1 MFSSLKVGWTEGPA
15 HCTLANA
22 NNSRM
27 WINSHP
33 ACNKTYQGKKEGEA
47 GLLGLRESP
56 VVVLVSGGRSR
67 WWGYGSRQGCWWSTV
82 QLCSLLWCS
91 LSLEKEKLVAVKLQE
106 HAALL
111 LPWNGVSLGVNES
124 GAGWRWVAMMLCEKK
139 GHGAGV
145 GVRRRCWSWGL
156 LLLLGVTGAT
166 REEEPSLHGWKG
178 EEDCLGCLEGG
189 DERFIGHGLLFVGAA
204 IAEDFVVKEDEV
216 AAEGKNGREMVWSWI
231 GGDMDMISIK
241 ARGRKSGMVAVV
253 TGKGMNGCCW
263 RVRVFAL
270 HFWLKEEQFLCF

>member
-1 MFSSLKVGWTEGPA
+1 M
-15 HCTLANA
+15 
-22 NNSRM
+22 
-27 WINSHP
+27 
-33 ACNKTYQGKKEGEA
+33 
-47 GLLGLRESP
+47 
-56 VVVLVSGGRSR
+56 VVLFSGGRSR
-67 WWGYGSRQGCWWSTV
+67 WWGYGSRQGCWCSTV

-91 LSLEKEKLVAVKLQE
+91 LSLEEGKAGGCETTGTRCTTAAVKWSCSRFQWKWSWLAVSGY
-106 HAALL
+106 AAV
-111 LPWNGVSLGVNES
+111 W
-124 GAGWRWVAMMLCEKK
+124 KK
-139 GHGAGV
+139 
-145 GVRRRCWSWGL
+145 RSRCRCWSEETLLSWGL

-241 ARGRKSGMVAVV
+241 ARGRKGGMVAVV

-263 RVRVFAL
+263 WVRVFAL
-270 HFWLKEEQFLCF
+270 LFWLKEEEFLCF